1 MSVSGKCFKRKVFN
15 MADDTGRRR
24 TLILRKIV
32 RRWNEREKADNATVC
47 VAICSGCIGTRIGP
61 LAGRNLRMI

>member
-1 MSVSGKCFKRKVFN
+1 